1 MNWRQNRMK
10 HDKAHYKRINLN
22 GFRWYAYI
30 DGLHR
35 FSKRVGAQWLDMSV
49 TEEDL
54 ADGSALSM
62 AKDGI
67 SRMELTEQA
76 LRDKQLAKLEA
87 KGRGTRSRSQETEV
101 RYQP

>member
-1 MNWRQNRMK
+1 MK

-22 GFRWYAYI
+22 GFRWYAYR

-35 FSKRVGAQWLDMSV
+35 FSKRAGAQWLDMAV

-54 ADGSALSM
+54 ADGSALAM
-62 AKDGI
+62 AQDGV
-67 SRMELTEQA
+67 SRMERTEQA

-87 KGRGTRSRSQETEV
+87 KEGGARSRRQETGV
-101 RYQP
+101 RNQ

>member
-1 MNWRQNRMK
+1 MK
-10 HDKAHYKRINLN
+10 YDKAHYKQINLD
-22 GFRWYAYI
+22 GFRWYAYT

-35 FSKRVGAQWLDMSV
+35 FSKRAGTQWLDMAV

-62 AKDGI
+62 AQDGV
-67 SRMELTEQA
+67 SRMEITEQA

-87 KGRGTRSRSQETEV
+87 KGSSTRSRRQETEV
-101 RYQP
+101 RNQR